1 MASHDA
7 VGRLYPENFG
17 DFALGSAKVSVNAIG
32 NAVVAIPIL
41 SGGLTNSGNAA
52 TSGSVIIRRITVQN
66 PNADVS
72 AAYISMSIVS
82 SGSIS
87 GANAVVANVALS
99 NLNAVG
105 RWQDLTVAGAYG
117 ANTTISGNT
126 TSALYVNVHTAVT
139 GGTVDIKV
147 YGDVVGA

>member
-7 VGRLYPENFG
+7 VGRLYPDSFG
-17 DFALGSAKVSVNAIG
+17 SFAIASARVSVATTG

-52 TSGSVIIRRITVQN
+52 TSGSVIIRRVTVQN
-66 PNADVS
+66 PNANVS
-72 AAYISMSIVS
+72 TANIAITLSSTGDMAA
-82 SGSIS
+82 G
-87 GANAVVANVALS
+87 NAVVANVLLS
-99 NLNAVG
+99 TLTGTG

-117 ANTTISGNT
+117 ANTTVSGNT
-126 TSALYVNVHTAVT
+126 TSALYVNVNTAVS
-139 GGTVDIKV
+139 GGAVDIKV